1 MGKVKEPLHLLYR
14 PRSFE
19 EFIGSKQIVESVISV
34 LDRVHVFLFSGPRGC
49 GKTTLARLITEHL
62 EITNIDTHEIDA
74 ADKTGVEDARRL
86 KANTHF
92 APMRGDKKIYIIDEC
107 HRLTGNSMDALL
119 KTLEEPPDHVYFV
132 LCTTEPGKVSKTIK
146 SRCACYEVK
155 PLTRRNSRKLV
166 DWICEEEKIEP
177 SDEIKGAIVDRC
189 EGIPREI
196 AVTLDKVRDIDNDR
210 RALELIS
217 EADLEKNVIELCVAL
232 LDNKKWK
239 EVSAILKGLND
250 EPEKV
255 RYAVLNYM
263 NSVLLNGGDSREAVI
278 VDEFLDSYMYTGK
291 AGLTL
296 SCWRLSTLKKNNSMD
311 F

>member
-19 EFIGSKQIVESVISV
+19 EFIGSKQIVESVVSV

-62 EITNIDTHEIDA
+62 EIANVDIHEIDA

-86 KANTHF
+86 KANTRF
-92 APMRGDKKIYIIDEC
+92 APMGGDKKIYIIDEV
-107 HRLTGNSMDALL
+107 HRATGNHQDALL

-132 LCTTEPGKVSKTIK
+132 LCTTEPGKVSKTIR

-155 PLTRRNSRKLV
+155 SLTKRNAHKLI
-166 DWICEEEKIEP
+166 DWICEEEKIKP

-210 RALELIS
+210 RALELIL
-217 EADLEKNVIELCVAL
+217 EADLEKNVIELCRAL

-239 EVSAILKGLND
+239 EVSTILKNLND

-255 RYAVLNYM
+255 RYAVLGYM
-263 NSVLLNGGDSREAVI
+263 NSVLLNGGDPRAAVI
-278 VDEFLDSYMYTGK
+278 IEQFLDSYMYMGK

-296 SCWRLSTLKKNNSMD
+296 SCFGCQL
-311 F
+311 